1 MSNTRPA
8 KTVTCPDCQNAMGEG
23 TGYLPPQY
31 WDDDCA
37 WPEPLRC
44 ATCQG
49 KGYISEQH
57 AKRLKKQAQFIAA
70 IGGQFADERPDKN
83 GCFSDDFVT
92 YAALVTM
99 QLLLMEY
106 DRSDALLMGVTMAMI
121 DFGFTEEV
129 NS

>member
-1 MSNTRPA
+1 MSNTRPT
-8 KTVTCPDCQNAMGEG
+8 KTVTCPNCQNAMGEG
-23 TGYLPPQY
+23 TGHLPPQY
-31 WDDDCA
+31 WDDDCD

-44 ATCQG
+44 PTCQG
-49 KGYISEQH
+49 KGYISERH

-83 GCFSDDFVT
+83 GCFSDEFVT

-106 DRSDALLMGVTMAMI
+106 DRSDALLMGFTMAMI
-121 DFGFTEEV
+121 DFGFTEEAK
-129 NS
+129 S